1 MERSFLVGNRK
12 KCLLFE
18 AGMWIVMQ
26 IRIWIYTDPDPE
38 SDADPDPWGK
48 KLHESKK
55 IILG

>member
-1 MERSFLVGNRK
+1 MVGNRK

-26 IRIWIYTDPDPE
+26 IRIWIFTDPDPE